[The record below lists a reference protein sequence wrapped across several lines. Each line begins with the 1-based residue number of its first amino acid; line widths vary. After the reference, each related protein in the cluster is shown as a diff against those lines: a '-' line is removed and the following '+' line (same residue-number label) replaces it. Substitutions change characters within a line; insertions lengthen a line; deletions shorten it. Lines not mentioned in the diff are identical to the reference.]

1 MEHEV
6 NKVNDEGV
14 KVREDKKNEA
24 QAEEMEEESLDEQ
37 KYKRKRKYR
46 WQQDEGENKIYMN
59 EIPFGSQ
66 TLYLK
71 LLFITQ

>member
-14 KVREDKKNEA
+14 KVMEDKKNEA

-37 KYKRKRKYR
+37 KDKRKRK
-46 WQQDEGENKIYMN
+46 
-59 EIPFGSQ
+59 
-66 TLYLK
+66 
-71 LLFITQ
+71 